1 MRFDAVIPQHLLDT
15 RQVRFVDACFEHG
28 LAFRPLDIGQ
38 GTQRGFNGVFIRHA
52 GLIARLV
59 RQRQLAITIPMAVES
74 HGMDLL
80 NVVALLGAGVVAV
93 PIFRRLGLGSV
104 LGYFTAGLAIGPFGF
119 KLFRHPESILHV
131 AEFGVIMLL
140 FIIGLEMHPSRLWQA
155 RRQIFGLG
163 VSQVLACG
171 GLLTIA
177 GMAFGLSA
185 PVAFIAGMGF
195 VLSSTAVIMQM
206 LEERGEAST
215 AMGQKAVSI
224 LLLEDLAIVPLLAIV
239 AALAPGAEGA
249 APQSGTVLIGI
260 AALVGLVIV
269 GRFIINPMFR
279 LLAAARAREVM
290 TAAALLVVLG
300 AAYLMELGG
309 LSMAMGAFVAG
320 VLLSESTF
328 RHQLEADIEPFR
340 GLLLGLFFLA
350 IGMSLDLSVIG
361 AQWTAIIGYVVL
373 FMTAKALGIYA
384 IARFFGDGRRD
395 AVGRVALFTQGGEF
409 AFVLYTAALG
419 GGIFTAE
426 QSAIFTAVVIFS
438 MALTPLTSLVIHKLM
453 PPEQPVLDGVEQP
466 DGLEGNVL
474 IVGFG
479 RFGQVVSQ
487 PLLARGFDISIIEA
501 DVDMIRSASEFGFK
515 VYYGDGT
522 RLDVLKASG
531 AAKAEA
537 IIVCVDKREAADR
550 IVALVQSEFPLTKL
564 FVRAFDRGHAMDL
577 IRRRVDV
584 QVREMFESAMLFGE
598 MALRELG
605 VPDDAVVEIMEDTR
619 RRDEERLELQVAGDI
634 RSGLNLMRNNS
645 PRPAPLTKP
654 RKAIEAY
661 NIEDG
666 VAVPFTPLP
675 SA

>member
-1 MRFDAVIPQHLLDT
+1 
-15 RQVRFVDACFEHG
+15 
-28 LAFRPLDIGQ
+28 
-38 GTQRGFNGVFIRHA
+38 
-52 GLIARLV
+52 
-59 RQRQLAITIPMAVES
+59 MAVES
-74 HGMDLL
+74 QGVDLL
-80 NVVALLGAGVVAV
+80 NVVALLGAGVIAV

-104 LGYFTAGLAIGPFGF
+104 LGYFTAGLIIGPFGL
-119 KLFRHPESILHV
+119 KLFRHPEAILHV

-140 FIIGLEMHPSRLWQA
+140 FIIGLEMHPARLWQA

-177 GMAFGLSA
+177 GMAMGLSA

-224 LLLEDLAIVPLLAIV
+224 LLLEDLAIVPLLAMV
-239 AALAPGAEGA
+239 AALAPTA
-249 APQSGTVLIGI
+249 AGGVHRGGVLIGI
-260 AALVGLVIV
+260 GALFGLVVV
-269 GRFIINPMFR
+269 GRWVINPMFR

-328 RHQLEADIEPFR
+328 RHQLEADVEPFR

-350 IGMSLDLSVIG
+350 IGMSLDLTVIG
-361 AQWTAIIGYVVL
+361 AQWQAILLYVAL
-373 FMTAKALGIYA
+373 FMGAKAVGIYG
-384 IARFFGDGRRD
+384 IARFFGDGNRD
-395 AVGRVALFTQGGEF
+395 AISRVALFTQGGEF
-409 AFVLYTAALG
+409 AFVLYAAALS
-419 GGIFTAE
+419 GGIFSAE

-438 MALTPLTSLVIHKLM
+438 MALTPLTSLLIHQLM
-453 PPEQPVLDGVEQP
+453 PAAQPAMDGVEQAE
-466 DGLEGNVL
+466 GLEGRVL
-474 IVGFG
+474 IIGFG

-487 PLLARGFDISIIEA
+487 PLLARGFEISIIEA

-522 RLDVLKASG
+522 RLDVLTASG
-531 AAKAEA
+531 AGKAEA
-537 IIVCVDKREAADR
+537 IIVCVDKREAADK

-577 IRRRVDV
+577 IRSNVDV
-584 QVREMFESAMLFGE
+584 QVRETFESAMLFGQ

-605 VPDDAVVEIMEDTR
+605 VPDDAVSEIMDDTR

-634 RSGLNLMRNNS
+634 RSGLDLMRKND

-654 RKAIEAY
+654 RTPVQAF
-661 NIEDG
+661 NVEDG
-666 VAVPFTPLP
+666 VAAPFTPLP
-675 SA
+675 

>member
-1 MRFDAVIPQHLLDT
+1 
-15 RQVRFVDACFEHG
+15 
-28 LAFRPLDIGQ
+28 
-38 GTQRGFNGVFIRHA
+38 
-52 GLIARLV
+52 
-59 RQRQLAITIPMAVES
+59 MAVES
-74 HGMDLL
+74 HANELL
-80 NVVALLGAGVVAV
+80 NIVALLGAGVIAV

-104 LGYFTAGLAIGPFGF
+104 LGYFAAGLAIGPFGL
-119 KLFRHPESILHV
+119 KLFKHPESILQI

-163 VSQVLACG
+163 VSQVLVCG
-171 GLLTIA
+171 ALLTGA
-177 GMAFGLSA
+177 GVLFSLSL

-239 AALAPGAEGA
+239 AALAPDTGGAPRTGD
-249 APQSGTVLIGI
+249 VLLGIG
-260 AALVGLVIV
+260 ALVGLVVV
-269 GRFIINPMFR
+269 GRWVINPMFR

-340 GLLLGLFFLA
+340 GILLGLFFLA
-350 IGMSLDLSVIG
+350 IGMSLDVAVIMAHWPTILG
-361 AQWTAIIGYVVL
+361 FVAL
-373 FMTAKALGIYA
+373 FMAIDAIGIFGV
-384 IARFFGDGRRD
+384 ARLFGESKRD
-395 AVGRVALFTQGGEF
+395 AIQRAALFTQGGEF
-409 AFVLYTAALG
+409 AFVLFSAAAAT
-419 GGIFTAE
+419 GIFSAM
-426 QSAIFTAVVIFS
+426 QNAIFTAVVIFS
-438 MALTPLTSLVIHKLM
+438 MAMAPLTNMLVRRLM
-453 PPEQPVLDGVEQP
+453 PDQTPSMDGVLEP
-466 DGLEGNVL
+466 EALEGHVL
-474 IVGFG
+474 MIGFG

-522 RLDVLKASG
+522 RLDVLQASG

-537 IIVCVDKREAADR
+537 IIVCVDKRDTAQK
-550 IVALVQSEFPLTKL
+550 IVTLVQSEFPLTKL

-577 IRRRVDV
+577 IRSRVDV
-584 QVREMFESAMLFGE
+584 QVRETFESAMLFGE
-598 MALRELG
+598 LALRELG
-605 VPDDAVVEIMEDTR
+605 VPDDAVAEIMEDTR

-634 RSGLNLMRNNS
+634 RSGLNLVHKNT
-645 PRPAPLTKP
+645 PAPAPLTKP
-654 RKAIEAY
+654 KRRVEAY
-661 NIEDG
+661 NVEGG
-666 VAVPFTPLP
+666 VAAPFTPLR
-675 SA
+675 